1 PTSASPGARPDLP
14 GLARLGRNRFG
25 TALTITILGIAAL
38 SIGVLLPNPFLFVPG
53 SLAVGLG
60 TGLVVHAI
68 TGRRAASA
76 GTVFAPAGGLLAAP
90 AVGKSTVTGSSFA
103 WAGAVAGDDFTVVD
117 GRIFTFAYSARDGR
131 TQ

>member
-1 PTSASPGARPDLP
+1 MSGSAAPSDDDPRTPPSASSGARSDLP
-14 GLARLGRNRFG
+14 GRARPGRNRFG

-76 GTVFAPAGGLLAAP
+76 GTVFVLAVVLPASP
-90 AVGKSTVTGSSFA
+90 AVG
-103 WAGAVAGDDFTVVD
+103 
-117 GRIFTFAYSARDGR
+117 
-131 TQ
+131 